1 MHHHSDSRVLLFDV
15 TSIYMG
21 PKEAF
26 ALLFLMTSIP
36 QDRLLTLFN
45 IDVNNFIIT
54 LMSIEI

>member
-1 MHHHSDSRVLLFDV
+1 VLLFDV

>member
-26 ALLFLMTSIP
+26 ALSFLMTSIP

-45 IDVNNFIIT
+45 IDGNNFIIT
-54 LMSIEI
+54 LMSSEI